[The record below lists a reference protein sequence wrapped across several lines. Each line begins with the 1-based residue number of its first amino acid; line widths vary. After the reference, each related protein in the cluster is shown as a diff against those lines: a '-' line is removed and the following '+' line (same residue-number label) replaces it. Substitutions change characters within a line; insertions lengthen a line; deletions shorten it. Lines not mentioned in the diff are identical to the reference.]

1 MRLRAYLLAVTI
13 VSLACVGT
21 VRAADQA
28 ALDAI
33 QAATG
38 GKMKAAK
45 GKAMDVDCGE
55 EVEYEAEAV
64 DLNGDGQLEVM
75 TQEFGS
81 CFGRAGSQM
90 NLYIKDKGGK
100 WQPQFGFPGSPKILD
115 GQEPW
120 VPGHRGAGPGNLLSG
135 VALQRQ
141 AVRHRQAL
149 PVGARAEAFCA
160 SARQEAADR
169 KSPQRSKRPLL
180 PKPRL
185 AGECQVEAEA

>member
-1 MRLRAYLLAVTI
+1 MTLRAYLLAVTI
-13 VSLACVGT
+13 VSLAGVGT

-45 GKAMDVDCGE
+45 GKVMDMDCGE
-55 EVEYEAEAV
+55 EIEYEAEAV

-141 AVRHRQAL
+141 AVRHRQGL
-149 PVGARAEAFCA
+149 PVGAPAEAFFAARDKTCA
-160 SARQEAADR
+160 ISPPPFSSPPRSPAARPIPSPAAR
-169 KSPQRSKRPLL
+169 RSR
-180 PKPRL
+180 
-185 AGECQVEAEA
+185 